1 MLRCLLAARRYKLL
15 KHIGITAVVVP
26 EGKLIQVQREVFFA
40 DMIGLA
46 QVGFFVLWVCV
57 FVGLWMFFD
66 GDPDLYDLVLAKL
79 KAAME

>member
-1 MLRCLLAARRYKLL
+1 MKYL
-15 KHIGITAVVVP
+15 IAV
-26 EGKLIQVQREVFFA
+26 
-40 DMIGLA
+40 MIGLA

-79 KAAME
+79 KAAMQ